1 MSPWTAVR
9 QAPLSV
15 GFSRQESWRG
25 LAISFS
31 RESSWPK
38 DQTHVSC
45 VSCIGRQI
53 LYYCVTWEAPSLNVI
68 CLALSIYL
76 KICGC
81 LLMEIELIRSKSV
94 IKLSVITWAYIWK
107 PTILEYLQATCCWG
121 FYSNKW
127 IYFESVLGKLWWS
140 AWCSIYSCGLK
151 IKIRKVLVSKP
162 ELQYYVDMHSLNVTN
177 ETNNIF
183 LLLCSSL
190 DISRSKF

>member
-1 MSPWTAVR
+1 MAYHALLQWIFLTQGSNPCLLCLLCW
-9 QAPLSV
+9 QA
-15 GFSRQESWRG
+15 
-25 LAISFS
+25 
-31 RESSWPK
+31 
-38 DQTHVSC
+38 D
-45 VSCIGRQI
+45 
-53 LYYCVTWEAPSLNVI
+53 YYCATWEAPSLNVI

-107 PTILEYLQATCCWG
+107 PTILQYLQATCCWG
-121 FYSNKW
+121 FYFNKW
-127 IYFESVLGKLWWS
+127 IYFESVLGKL
-140 AWCSIYSCGLK
+140 WCSIYSCGLK

-162 ELQYYVDMHSLNVTN
+162 KLQYYVDMHSLNVTN